1 MEEALRRKRAS
12 LEMRSA
18 SNPLIGHLCDE
29 WYHYTLFHGVDEYVS
44 YLKVVLKMIY
54 YLCLVLFG
62 YYFHL
67 CNPYLFREPHFSM
80 AVDEDADYHKYLLRI

>member
-1 MEEALRRKRAS
+1 MEEALRRERAS
-12 LEMRSA
+12 LEMWSS
-18 SNPLIGHLCDE
+18 SNPLNGRLYDE
-29 WYHYTLFHGVDEYVS
+29 LYHYTLFHAVDDYVS

-54 YLCLVLFG
+54 YSCSVLFG

-80 AVDEDADYHKYLLRI
+80 AADEDVDYHKYLLRI

>member
-1 MEEALRRKRAS
+1 MW
-12 LEMRSA
+12 SA
-18 SNPLIGHLCDE
+18 SNLLNGRLYDKL
-29 WYHYTLFHGVDEYVS
+29 YHYTPFHVVDDYVS
-44 YLKVVLKMIY
+44 YLKEVLKMIY

-80 AVDEDADYHKYLLRI
+80 AVDEDVDYHKYLLRI